1 MCRPLHLY
9 LLPNARIMASPPFGR
24 MFPLFRSPARVDL
37 GEKRNPAAGR
47 VSFLISQSSF
57 SHWTS
62 TITPPLISTYS
73 LLRM

>member
-1 MCRPLHLY
+1 
-9 LLPNARIMASPPFGR
+9 MASF
-24 MFPLFRSPARVDL
+24 L
-37 GEKRNPAAGR
+37 
-47 VSFLISQSSF
+47 SFLPGFYAAKQERHRGRKGAGASPFHTVNFFNDCRFFSGLDPVYSSF